1 MKKYNLIITLA
12 SIFCA
17 LAFVFIFAA
26 CSHDDEAASVS
37 PSTEVTVDEQ
47 ESTTAITGTEQ
58 NTDAISESVSIS
70 AEPSAESIEST
81 DAPSDSS
88 TTSAAGS
95 ATTSSNSQS
104 TTSPASQSSEVNNTK
119 PTSNTQPTVK
129 PQEPSSEKATENTQK
144 PSQNTN
150 NNGGQPTKP
159 SESAAQPSTTAED
172 LCKKNG
178 HKWGETKV
186 VDKTYTSDRSSRIV
200 FDDGRS
206 ILLDS
211 VCSVTFHSHI
221 ERCTCQIC
229 GEEDYSEQLI
239 VTDLWKHPY
248 YPGAEQSV
256 KDWFEQFYIGKD
268 CAKE

>member
-1 MKKYNLIITLA
+1 MKKHNLVITLA

-17 LAFVFIFAA
+17 LAFVFVFAA
-26 CSHDDEAASVS
+26 CSHDDEAVSVS
-37 PSTEVTVDEQ
+37 SSTEVIVDEK
-47 ESTTAITGTEQ
+47 ESVTAITDTGQ
-58 NTDAISESVSIS
+58 NSN
-70 AEPSAESIEST
+70 
-81 DAPSDSS
+81 

-104 TTSPASQSSEVNNTK
+104 TAAPASQSSEGNNTK

-129 PQEPSSEKATENTQK
+129 PQEPSSEKSAENTQK

-150 NNGGQPTKP
+150 NNGGHPKKP

-172 LCKKNG
+172 LCKKND
-178 HKWGETKV
+178 HKWGKLEIIA
-186 VDKTYTSDRSSRIV
+186 DRTYTVNKSSRVV

-206 ILLDS
+206 LDLDS
-211 VCSVTFHSHI
+211 VCAVTFHSYAD
-221 ERCTCQIC
+221 RRTCQVC
-229 GEEDYSEQLI
+229 GEEEFNEQLI
-239 VTDLWKHPY
+239 VTDLWKHDF

-256 KDWFEQFYIGKD
+256 KDWFEQFYIGQD